1 WNFGDP
7 GSTFLNTSK
16 LLQPSHTYFLPG
28 TYLVKLTIFRQGL
41 SSVYERPV
49 TILNK
54 PLVHLGKDTTICEG
68 ASYSLASTFPHSPF
82 NERFLWST
90 GDTVPAIVITQPG
103 TYWLELT
110 NGQCTTR
117 DSVHIYTRPEPE
129 VKLGPAFIS
138 CAQTSITL
146 DAGNPGATYL
156 WQPGGQTT
164 QTITVNTSGVYSVL
178 VTAGG
183 CTATGAKNVS
193 IFGMEEFSLGP
204 DITACEGE
212 TVTLDFQDNV
222 PPFTTLYWND
232 SINGRQMKVTKSGKY
247 WLRQSRGTCIFTDT
261 INVTFKPCPPPPPPF
276 ISNIV
281 TPNGDN
287 LNDFLI
293 TKDL

>member
-1 WNFGDP
+1 TRSNTNMLSEIANPNVVGFGCDFRIMAAVLPNNMLAANTSHGIGFPNFIQSYFAPPEFAFTGICAESPTVFSLVNPAAADSVSWNFGDP

-117 DSVHIYTRPEPE
+117 DSVNIYTRPEPE
-129 VKLGPAFIS
+129 VK
-138 CAQTSITL
+138 
-146 DAGNPGATYL
+146 DRK
-156 WQPGGQTT
+156 
-164 QTITVNTSGVYSVL
+164 SV
-178 VTAGG
+178 V
-183 CTATGAKNVS
+183 
-193 IFGMEEFSLGP
+193 
-204 DITACEGE
+204 
-212 TVTLDFQDNV
+212 
-222 PPFTTLYWND
+222 
-232 SINGRQMKVTKSGKY
+232 
-247 WLRQSRGTCIFTDT
+247 
-261 INVTFKPCPPPPPPF
+261 
-276 ISNIV
+276 
-281 TPNGDN
+281 
-287 LNDFLI
+287 
-293 TKDL
+293 